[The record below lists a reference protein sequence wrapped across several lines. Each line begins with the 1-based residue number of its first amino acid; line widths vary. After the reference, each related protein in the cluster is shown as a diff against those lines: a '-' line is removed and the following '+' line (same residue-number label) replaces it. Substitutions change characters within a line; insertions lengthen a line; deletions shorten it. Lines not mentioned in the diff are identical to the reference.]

1 MVKEKKSKIS
11 LQTAMAIV
19 IANMIG
25 TGVFTSLGFQIGG
38 GIDSVFVLLMLW
50 IVGGIIALCGAL
62 SYGELAAMMP
72 RSGGE
77 YHYLSKIYHPALGFM
92 SGWTS
97 MTVGFAAPVAAAAVA
112 LGTYTNSVFPDINPT
127 ILAVVV
133 VLILTFVHAYDL
145 KAGSIFQN
153 ISTNVKLGLVV
164 FFVLSGFFII
174 DTPQAITVM
183 PLTGDMSQL
192 FSSSF
197 AVSLVYVSYAYSG
210 WNASAYLASE
220 IDQPRINVPKSLFLG
235 TSIVML
241 AYVFL
246 NFIFLYTVPMGDLS
260 NKVEIGYI
268 SANFIFGKAV
278 GGFMGMMIALLLVS
292 SISSMIFA
300 GPRVTQVMGEDIPLL
315 SRLAWQNNKG
325 LPVAAIVLQSIITL
339 ILIFTASF
347 DSIIKYVGFT
357 LSLFT
362 FMTVLGVFV
371 LRFTRPN
378 AERVY
383 KAWGYP
389 LTPLIFLSLTLWTL
403 VFLMINQPKESLFGL
418 GTVAL
423 GLGIYFLDY
432 LLNKDQDR
440 GSNEPQSL
448 DDGIF

>member
-1 MVKEKKSKIS
+1 
-11 LQTAMAIV
+11 Q
-19 IANMIG
+19 
-25 TGVFTSLGFQIGG
+25 
-38 GIDSVFVLLMLW
+38 
-50 IVGGIIALCGAL
+50 
-62 SYGELAAMMP
+62 P
-72 RSGGE
+72 
-77 YHYLSKIYHPALGFM
+77 
-92 SGWTS
+92 
-97 MTVGFAAPVAAAAVA
+97 
-112 LGTYTNSVFPDINPT
+112 
-127 ILAVVV
+127 
-133 VLILTFVHAYDL
+133 
-145 KAGSIFQN
+145 
-153 ISTNVKLGLVV
+153 
-164 FFVLSGFFII
+164 
-174 DTPQAITVM
+174 ITVL
-183 PLTGDMSQL
+183 PLKGDMSQL
-192 FSSSF
+192 FSASF

-220 IDQPRINVPKSLFLG
+220 IANPRINVPKSLFIG
-235 TSIVML
+235 TFIVML

-246 NFIFLYTVPMGDLS
+246 NFIFLYTVPTAELS

-315 SRLAWQNNKG
+315 SRLAWQNKKG
-325 LPVAAIVLQSIITL
+325 LPVAAIILQSIITL

-371 LRFTRPN
+371 LRINRPN

-389 LTPLIFLSLTLWTL
+389 LTPIIFLSLTLWTL
-403 VFLMINQPKESLFGL
+403 VFLMREQPVESLFGL

-423 GLGIYFLDY
+423 GLVIYFVDV
-432 LLNKDQDR
+432 LLNKK
-440 GSNEPQSL
+440 S
-448 DDGIF
+448 